1 MEWLGENLW
10 AAWLGAAMVLGL
22 AELASLDLV
31 LLMLAVGALAGMVT
45 AGITDVFAIQA
56 LAALATSVA
65 MLVFVRPSIV
75 KRLHSGPDLR
85 AGIDALVGKEGFAL
99 SSISVHGGTMKL
111 GGRSGRPS
119 RTTIPRSSKTAR
131 RSRSSRSRAPRRTST
146 RSPSSGPEAT
156 PHQRKE
162 VRWNG
167 SWGFF
172 SSSSCCSWR

>member
-1 MEWLGENLW
+1 MVGGEPLGRLARRW
-10 AAWLGAAMVLGL
+10 MVLGL

-111 GGRSGRPS
+111 GGEIWTAKPYDDSEVIQDGAKVQVIEIKGA
-119 RTTIPRSSKTAR
+119 TAYVHEIPQLGA
-131 RSRSSRSRAPRRTST
+131 
-146 RSPSSGPEAT
+146 
-156 PHQRKE
+156 
-162 VRWNG
+162 
-167 SWGFF
+167 
-172 SSSSCCSWR
+172 